1 MIKRITAIILSL
13 VIMLSIPVFAYADG
27 INVTVNNA
35 ATHKA
40 ENLSGN
46 SLAFNAIIS
55 GATSV
60 KFIIEGAALSSFYND
75 SDIRYYNFTF
85 NKLNVRADK
94 NNFYDFNLNRAEFEL
109 TERSFTVKYYYNDSS
124 SKLLSTL
131 NLPIRYTLTGANF
144 TTHTV
149 AKFANK
155 TVNCIESTAE
165 KFSFETD
172 MTGVFTPIKF
182 EFSDVKNQK
191 AWYYRYVNES
201 GAYGLVSGTG
211 DGLFSPDNKVTRAE
225 IATMIV
231 NATKHIISY
240 REDASIKF
248 NDVADTAW
256 YKPYVIK
263 CATMGIM
270 NGIGEGNFAPN
281 KYATREEIATVA
293 ANLTKLIGSFD
304 SKPIPTVNKDTAK
317 KDLAA
322 MYTDA
327 KEVSDWATEFVIICN
342 KLGIMVGSD
351 NMFSA
356 KREVNR
362 AESSKIFNDL
372 YFKTNV

>member
-13 VIMLSIPVFAYADG
+13 VIMLSVPVFAYADG

-94 NNFYDFNLNRAEFEL
+94 NNFYDFNLKSAEFEL

-149 AKFANK
+149 AKFADK

-165 KFSFETD
+165 KFSFETN

-182 EFSDVKNQK
+182 EFLDVKNQK

-201 GAYGLVSGTG
+201 GAYGHVSGTG

-256 YKPYVIK
+256 YNPYV
-263 CATMGIM
+263 
-270 NGIGEGNFAPN
+270 F
-281 KYATREEIATVA
+281 
-293 ANLTKLIGSFD
+293 
-304 SKPIPTVNKDTAK
+304 
-317 KDLAA
+317 
-322 MYTDA
+322 
-327 KEVSDWATEFVIICN
+327 
-342 KLGIMVGSD
+342 
-351 NMFSA
+351 
-356 KREVNR
+356 
-362 AESSKIFNDL
+362 
-372 YFKTNV
+372 